1 MWSHNYTCFETGNIS
16 QDVEFG
22 WVPVFFLFLFFFN
35 LPRQEVNVNITVL
48 TLFVVGMWREQS
60 TYSNCAI
67 FDGNGA
73 SQLYILLI
81 F

>member
-16 QDVEFG
+16 KDVEFG
-22 WVPVFFLFLFFFN
+22 WVPVFFLFIFFR
-35 LPRQEVNVNITVL
+35 PRQEVNVNITVL
-48 TLFVVGMWREQS
+48 ALFVVGMWREQS

-67 FDGNGA
+67 CDGNGA
-73 SQLYILLI
+73 SKLHILLI